1 MAKFRPAGSKKA
13 KPAPVQGGL
22 PCLIIIIS
30 GMIIVALV
38 LYFVLKNANG

>member
-1 MAKFRPAGSKKA
+1 MAKFRPAGSRKS

-22 PCLIIIIS
+22 PCLVLILS
-30 GMIIVALV
+30 GMVLVAIV